1 MLESIKISCPTIYD
15 IATFMAYQLM
25 QTFQQEIS
33 EDEIA
38 FLALHVG
45 TEIERQKKA
54 ETRVSCVILCPE
66 YLNIGKLLYNKML
79 MNFGEQINIQKL
91 ISFERA
97 IEHEVFDLLITTIPL
112 PESPE
117 YLTVLLPPLPMNYD
131 KNKIMKAITRI
142 ENTKKLHNMDTKNDE
157 EKK

>member
-1 MLESIKISCPTIYD
+1 M
-15 IATFMAYQLM
+15 
-25 QTFQQEIS
+25 
-33 EDEIA
+33 
-38 FLALHVG
+38 
-45 TEIERQKKA
+45 
-54 ETRVSCVILCPE
+54 ILCPE

-79 MNFGEQINIQKL
+79 MDFGEQINIQKL

-131 KNKIMKAITRI
+131 KTR
-142 ENTKKLHNMDTKNDE
+142 L
-157 EKK
+157 

>member
-45 TEIERQKKA
+45 TEIEGQD
-54 ETRVSCVILCPE
+54 ILIDSS
-66 YLNIGKLLYNKML
+66 IGFFMMLCCSSRFFRFFKCSAKGVRKLSDMR
-79 MNFGEQINIQKL
+79 F
-91 ISFERA
+91 
-97 IEHEVFDLLITTIPL
+97 
-112 PESPE
+112 
-117 YLTVLLPPLPMNYD
+117 
-131 KNKIMKAITRI
+131 
-142 ENTKKLHNMDTKNDE
+142 TKKCRSIL
-157 EKK
+157 

>member
-1 MLESIKISCPTIYD
+1 
-15 IATFMAYQLM
+15 
-25 QTFQQEIS
+25 
-33 EDEIA
+33 
-38 FLALHVG
+38 
-45 TEIERQKKA
+45 
-54 ETRVSCVILCPE
+54 
-66 YLNIGKLLYNKML
+66 ML

-142 ENTKKLHNMDTKNDE
+142 ENTKKSRILADNIDFYFNEDLFYFKEKPTGKEETINELADQMISLGYVHADFKDE
-157 EKK
+157 VWKRERASSTACVYDCV